1 MKVLEEAELRDLL
14 FPQSPD
20 APLEAKLEAF
30 LRETLAREG
39 RLVLSGVGSFQ
50 LETEGRIQFEPWTR
64 KRVFLAYAVED
75 RVVVKAIY
83 RFLRRQ
89 GFHPWMDSE
98 CLLPGQNWP
107 KAIERA
113 IEVAD
118 YVVPCFSQVA
128 CRKRG
133 HFQAEVRYALEQG
146 QRLPLDTVYLVP
158 VRLEECAVPRRIQ
171 RQTQYTDLFPDFRN
185 GLRRLLAALIP
196 PP

>member
-1 MKVLEEAELRDLL
+1 MTVLEEAQLRDLL
-14 FPQSPD
+14 FPQTQD
-20 APLEAKLEAF
+20 VPLEAKLETL
-30 LRETLAREG
+30 LRETLAKEG
-39 RLVLSGVGSFQ
+39 RLVLGGVGSFQ
-50 LETEGRIQFEPWTR
+50 LEMDGSIQFEPWTH

-75 RVVVKAIY
+75 RLIVKAIY

-118 YVVPCFSQVA
+118 FVVPCFSQIA

-146 QRLPLDTVYLVP
+146 QRMPLDAVYLVP
-158 VRLEECAVPRRIQ
+158 VRLEECKVPRKIQ
-171 RQTQYTDLFPDFRN
+171 QQTQYTDLFPDFRQ
-185 GLRRLLAALIP
+185 GLRLLLAALIP
-196 PP
+196 TP